1 MGSLLPHAGLVAPCW
16 LSCPLACGILVPRS
30 GIKPVSPEL
39 EGRFITTRPP
49 GESPEHFLLGTLFV
63 AFSLYN
69 NNENCDL
76 VTVYEAC
83 F

>member
-1 MGSLLPHAGLVAPCW
+1 M
-16 LSCPLACGILVPRS
+16 
-30 GIKPVSPEL
+30 SPEL
-39 EGRFITTRPP
+39 EGRFLTTRPP
-49 GESPEHFLLGTLFV
+49 GKSPEHFLFGTLFV

-76 VTVYEAC
+76 VTVYQAW